1 MDFAAKAFNKA
12 QQNYNAA
19 KRELLA
25 GLYAMNRWRP
35 WLLFRKFTWGLDSK
49 AVSFINTSTNRVVL
63 DWINIFMD
71 FDFETRFKRGILNVL
86 PHQLSHMYDML
97 QLDFGRGENLGDVEM
112 GLLESGVKQVGSVVA
127 VARGVGSGFDQST
140 KKFIQEKLL
149 KEAPPVEE
157 RLKLVAD
164 THKQSHMGFKM
175 LFKMLWEDGYFWDS
189 MWFDCEK
196 EVARCRPCQVFNVGR
211 CGFQPM
217 STIVAK
223 RPWDHIA
230 MDLIGLLKCSERGFV
245 FILIIIDVLTRFVVL
260 KPLRTKEAKE
270 IAYAL
275 VKVFANYGVPKMIQF
290 DNEATF
296 LSKIIE
302 ELRFVSG
309 FEARNIMK
317 YNPRQNGVVERFVA
331 ETKRVLMK
339 WLHGDVSGWEYFIP
353 AVQMGL
359 NDQILLRHNSRPF
372 SLMFGRRMNGF
383 EEFRDWAHDKVYS
396 EEETEELLKELKTW
410 GEEIWKIVSK
420 ESEAIGTRHTER
432 GNKRQRDKS
441 RVKNFKVGDL
451 VLKKIVNRRNKM
463 GKRWEGP
470 FEILAFDE
478 KQKGYRVR
486 EMEGKF
492 LNDLI
497 LADQLRRVA
506 ELADEESVS
515 WEVVK
520 ILNHKGKVGDRL
532 YLVEWKGGFKPTWEP
547 ESAIQT
553 TDCIQ
558 DYWDAK
564 KKSKSKGKE
573 KSSKGSRRGSSSS
586 SASSSSRG
594 RGK

>member
-1 MDFAAKAFNKA
+1 M
-12 QQNYNAA
+12 
-19 KRELLA
+19 
-25 GLYAMNRWRP
+25 
-35 WLLFRKFTWGLDSK
+35 
-49 AVSFINTSTNRVVL
+49 
-63 DWINIFMD
+63 
-71 FDFETRFKRGILNVL
+71 
-86 PHQLSHMYDML
+86 
-97 QLDFGRGENLGDVEM
+97 
-112 GLLESGVKQVGSVVA
+112 
-127 VARGVGSGFDQST
+127 
-140 KKFIQEKLL
+140 
-149 KEAPPVEE
+149 EE

-196 EVARCRPCQVFNVGR
+196 EVAKCRPCQVFNVGR

-217 STIVAK
+217 STIMAK
-223 RPWDHIA
+223 WPWDHIA

-317 YNPRQNGVVERFVA
+317 YNPRQNGVVERFVV

-359 NDQILLRHNSRPF
+359 NNQILSRHNSCPF

-420 ESEAIGTRHTER
+420 ESEAIGTRHTEC

-451 VLKKIVNRRNKM
+451 VLKKIVNWRNKM

-470 FEILAFDE
+470 FEILAFNE

-497 LADQLRRVA
+497 LADQLRHVA
-506 ELADEESVS
+506 ELVDEESVS

-532 YLVEWKGGFKPTWEP
+532 YLVE
-547 ESAIQT
+547 
-553 TDCIQ
+553 
-558 DYWDAK
+558 
-564 KKSKSKGKE
+564 
-573 KSSKGSRRGSSSS
+573 
-586 SASSSSRG
+586 
-594 RGK
+594 

>member
-1 MDFAAKAFNKA
+1 M
-12 QQNYNAA
+12 
-19 KRELLA
+19 
-25 GLYAMNRWRP
+25 
-35 WLLFRKFTWGLDSK
+35 
-49 AVSFINTSTNRVVL
+49 
-63 DWINIFMD
+63 
-71 FDFETRFKRGILNVL
+71 
-86 PHQLSHMYDML
+86 
-97 QLDFGRGENLGDVEM
+97 
-112 GLLESGVKQVGSVVA
+112 
-127 VARGVGSGFDQST
+127 
-140 KKFIQEKLL
+140 
-149 KEAPPVEE
+149 
-157 RLKLVAD
+157 
-164 THKQSHMGFKM
+164 
-175 LFKMLWEDGYFWDS
+175 
-189 MWFDCEK
+189 
-196 EVARCRPCQVFNVGR
+196 
-211 CGFQPM
+211 
-217 STIVAK
+217 
-223 RPWDHIA
+223 
-230 MDLIGLLKCSERGFV
+230 

-317 YNPRQNGVVERFVA
+317 YNPRQNGVVERFVV

-339 WLHGDVSGWEYFIP
+339 WLHGDVSGWEYYIP

-359 NDQILLRHNSRPF
+359 NNRILLRHNSCPF

-410 GEEIWKIVSK
+410 GKEIWKIVSK

-432 GNKRQRDKS
+432 GNKRDKS

-478 KQKGYRVR
+478 KQKGYCVR

-492 LNDLI
+492 LNDLMI
-497 LADQLRRVA
+497 SFMSCGRV
-506 ELADEESVS
+506 
-515 WEVVK
+515 
-520 ILNHKGKVGDRL
+520 
-532 YLVEWKGGFKPTWEP
+532 
-547 ESAIQT
+547 
-553 TDCIQ
+553 
-558 DYWDAK
+558 
-564 KKSKSKGKE
+564 
-573 KSSKGSRRGSSSS
+573 
-586 SASSSSRG
+586 G
-594 RGK
+594 R